1 MGKRKKEELP
11 DYTVANMDVD
21 GMPWNSRRP
30 WQIFPGDPSRR
41 RKEFDVKVP
50 EPGMEN
56 EVTDNLSAFQNPP
69 MTKEERRGIIWLS
82 LKASLTVGL
91 IFGGAAFIF
100 ILFCPLRQN
109 ILLSA
114 SQLYRKAGTKQSG
127 WELP

>member
-30 WQIFPGDPSRR
+30 WQIFPGDPSKS

-56 EVTDNLSAFQNPP
+56 AALPKISPTVSDAFSESQMIP
-69 MTKEERRGIIWLS
+69 
-82 LKASLTVGL
+82 
-91 IFGGAAFIF
+91 
-100 ILFCPLRQN
+100 
-109 ILLSA
+109 LLS
-114 SQLYRKAGTKQSG
+114 SFVIGG
-127 WELP
+127 F

>member
-30 WQIFPGDPSRR
+30 WQIFPGDPSKS

-56 EVTDNLSAFQNPP
+56 EVTDNL
-69 MTKEERRGIIWLS
+69 TKEERRGIIWLS

-100 ILFCPLRQN
+100 ILFCVFVWL
-109 ILLSA
+109 
-114 SQLYRKAGTKQSG
+114 K
-127 WELP
+127 

>member
-1 MGKRKKEELP
+1 MGKKQKEELP

-30 WQIFPGDPSRR
+30 WQIFPGDPSKS

-56 EVTDNLSAFQNPP
+56 EVPDDLSVFQNPP

-100 ILFCPLRQN
+100 ILFCVFV
-109 ILLSA
+109 
-114 SQLYRKAGTKQSG
+114 
-127 WELP
+127 

>member
-50 EPGMEN
+50 
-56 EVTDNLSAFQNPP
+56 
-69 MTKEERRGIIWLS
+69 
-82 LKASLTVGL
+82 
-91 IFGGAAFIF
+91 
-100 ILFCPLRQN
+100 
-109 ILLSA
+109 
-114 SQLYRKAGTKQSG
+114 
-127 WELP
+127 